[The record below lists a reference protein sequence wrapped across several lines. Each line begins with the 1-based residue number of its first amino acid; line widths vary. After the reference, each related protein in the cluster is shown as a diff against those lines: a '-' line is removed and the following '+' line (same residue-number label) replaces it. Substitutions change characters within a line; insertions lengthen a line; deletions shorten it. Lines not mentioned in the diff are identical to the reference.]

1 MDISIQPF
9 FHTVDPAQKVSYF
22 GVTIDARVFSG
33 MRRRRDDTEDVF
45 DDAELRYQDSTRG
58 VLEVRLS
65 NDPAIAFK
73 QIRAG
78 FKKWM
83 VRYLGECPGQSNNGN
98 HSGRTARIHA
108 RAQQAFNKL
117 DDNYDDITNGWKR
130 TL

>member
-1 MDISIQPF
+1 MKDASIILG
-9 FHTVDPAQKVSYF
+9 T
-22 GVTIDARVFSG
+22 
-33 MRRRRDDTEDVF
+33 RRRRDDTEDVF

-65 NDPAIAFK
+65 DNPAIAFK

-83 VRYLGECPGQSNNGN
+83 VRYLGECPGQANNGN

-108 RAQQAFNKL
+108 RAQEAFNKL
-117 DDNYDDITNGWKR
+117 DGGEDITSGWKR

>member
-1 MDISIQPF
+1 M
-9 FHTVDPAQKVSYF
+9 VGPAQKVGLNSPMK
-22 GVTIDARVFSG
+22 DASIILG
-33 MRRRRDDTEDVF
+33 TRRRRDDTEDVF

-65 NDPAIAFK
+65 DNPAIAFK

-83 VRYLGECPGQSNNGN
+83 VRYLGECPGQANNGN

-108 RAQQAFNKL
+108 RAQEAFNKL
-117 DDNYDDITNGWKR
+117 DGGEDITSGWKR

>member
-1 MDISIQPF
+1 MS
-9 FHTVDPAQKVSYF
+9 
-22 GVTIDARVFSG
+22 ARVILGS
-33 MRRRRDDTEDVF
+33 RRRRDDTEDVF

-83 VRYLGECPGQSNNGN
+83 VRYLGECPGQSANGN

-108 RAQQAFNKL
+108 RAQEAFNKL
-117 DDNYDDITNGWKR
+117 DDNHDDITNGWKR

>member
-1 MDISIQPF
+1 MS
-9 FHTVDPAQKVSYF
+9 
-22 GVTIDARVFSG
+22 ARVISG

-108 RAQQAFNKL
+108 RAQEAFNKL